1 MGMTE
6 TPEPSNWDA
15 QGSAALAAEIR
26 RAKKKNNVVVIL
38 KSSMTRKLVVWCAWW
53 EGAPYKIYMKFR
65 EGV

>member
-1 MGMTE
+1 
-6 TPEPSNWDA
+6 
-15 QGSAALAAEIR
+15 LAAEIR